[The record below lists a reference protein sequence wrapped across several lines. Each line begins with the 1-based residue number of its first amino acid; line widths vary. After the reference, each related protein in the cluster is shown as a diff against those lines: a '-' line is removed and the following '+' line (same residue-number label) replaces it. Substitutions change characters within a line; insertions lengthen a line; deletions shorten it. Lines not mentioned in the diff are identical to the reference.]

1 MLTAVLSPLWS
12 ELVVVLAGVAAGI
25 ANGIAGGGTFIA
37 FPTLLALGA
46 ASITANVTTS
56 VGVLPSYVG
65 GIRGY
70 RHQLSAHRALVRRL
84 VPSCFLGAITG
95 CALLLAFP
103 SSTFRAVLPF
113 LVGVGT
119 VLFGVAPLVTRRLA
133 HVRHDHP
140 GRRVS
145 LAIGIFLVAI
155 YGGYFGAGLGILLLA
170 VMALTL
176 PLDLAELQGLRNALS
191 VIINLCAGAVFL
203 LRGHL
208 IIRDVLGLMV
218 GTLLG
223 GVIGTSLLKRLPPTA
238 VRVII
243 VAIGALTTVRLA
255 W

>member
-1 MLTAVLSPLWS
+1 
-12 ELVVVLAGVAAGI
+12 VVFAAGVGAGLF
-25 ANGIAGGGTFIA
+25 NGVAGGGTMLS

-84 VPSCFLGAITG
+84 VPSCVLGAITG

-133 HVRHDHP
+133 HLRHDHP

-243 VAIGALTTVRLA
+243 VAIGALTTFRLA

>member
-25 ANGIAGGGTFIA
+25 ANGIAGGGTFLA

-70 RHQLSAHRALVRRL
+70 RHQLSAHQALVRRL

-95 CALLLAFP
+95 CVLLLAFP

-223 GVIGTSLLKRLPPTA
+223 GVLGTSLLKRLPPTA

>member
-1 MLTAVLSPLWS
+1 
-12 ELVVVLAGVAAGI
+12 
-25 ANGIAGGGTFIA
+25 
-37 FPTLLALGA
+37 
-46 ASITANVTTS
+46 
-56 VGVLPSYVG
+56 
-65 GIRGY
+65 
-70 RHQLSAHRALVRRL
+70 
-84 VPSCFLGAITG
+84 
-95 CALLLAFP
+95 
-103 SSTFRAVLPF
+103 
-113 LVGVGT
+113 
-119 VLFGVAPLVTRRLA
+119 
-133 HVRHDHP
+133 
-140 GRRVS
+140 
-145 LAIGIFLVAI
+145 
-155 YGGYFGAGLGILLLA
+155 LLA